1 MFRCSR
7 ITWWQLG
14 VCFGCT
20 FSSCRGKA
28 TDATVAASLMQNM
41 QRYAERSKNIWYDV
55 VNVNKMFPKNPDM
68 THDTWPACAGFSP
81 PKKRKGP

>member
-1 MFRCSR
+1 MAAR
-7 ITWWQLG
+7 

-68 THDTWPACAGFSP
+68 THDTWQLAPGFLRRRRGRVP
-81 PKKRKGP
+81 ERGYENRFT